1 MGSAPRAPPA
11 ATLRAT
17 PVARGMR
24 VVWSMIMRG
33 PRKMGAVY
41 IFRAPRRAARHCL
54 AEKYM
59 LSPFS
64 SRVAHRQ
71 RGVGAGGELVMVVGG
86 QGGAAGAPALRALP
100 DPGAGAGDEVP
111 EHVAGPVE
119 RRAAAEHGPA
129 AGGG

>member
-24 VVWSMIMRG
+24 VVWSRIMRG
-33 PRKMGAVY
+33 PRKMGTVY

-71 RGVGAGGELVMVVGG
+71 RGVGEGDELVMVVGG
-86 QGGAAGAPALRALP
+86 QGEAAGAPVLLGLP
-100 DPGAGAGDEVP
+100 DPV
-111 EHVAGPVE
+111 
-119 RRAAAEHGPA
+119 A
-129 AGGG
+129 AGGGGGSEDRGGGGGGGGGRGA